1 MITQKAIEEIK
12 QLFTAHGQSA
22 YFGELVSQYEHAAQT
37 ALLAEEAG
45 ADSDTVIAAFLHDI
59 GHLLPVESAEEH
71 MENYGRR
78 DHEAI
83 AAEWLLERGFSE
95 KTAELIANHVNAKR
109 YLVYQQ
115 PGYFEN
121 LSEASRKTL
130 EFQGGVMT
138 PLQAD
143 WFEQHPYFEEIL
155 QMRYWDEQAK
165 VEDKDLPELGYF
177 LEMMGRFS

>member
-1 MITQKAIEEIK
+1 MITPHAIEEIA
-12 QLFTAHGQSA
+12 QLFHAHGQSA

-45 ADSDTVIAAFLHDI
+45 ADNDTVIAAFLHDI
-59 GHLLPVESAEEH
+59 GHLLPSDTPEER
-71 MENYGRR
+71 MEDYGRR
-78 DHEAI
+78 DHEAL

-95 KTAELIANHVNAKR
+95 KTAELIAHHVNAKR

-130 EFQGGVMT
+130 EFQGGIMT

-143 WFEQHPYFEEIL
+143 WFEQHPYLEEIL

-165 VEDKDLPELGYF
+165 VQDKVLPELGYF
-177 LEMMGRFS
+177 LGMMERV